1 MKTLDLRGMQCPQPV
16 IQTRRELLDN
26 PGIALTLQV
35 GDTVARDNILR
46 LASSLNYDAD
56 VTTEGSGFC
65 MILSQGAG
73 KTAAELA
80 PSKRSIVL
88 IGGET
93 FGHGDP
99 ELGKLLM
106 KNYLYTLNEMDDL
119 PEKLY
124 MVNAG
129 VKLVCAGADTVEI
142 LEALGCH
149 GVDIAACGLC
159 LDFFHLKEQVAV
171 GRTTN
176 MLEIASALQGA
187 DHVIRL

>member
-1 MKTLDLRGMQCPQPV
+1 MKTLDLRGMQCPHPV

-26 PGIALTLQV
+26 PGIALTIQV
-35 GDTVARDNILR
+35 GDTIARDNILR
-46 LASSLNYDAD
+46 LASSLNYDAE
-56 VTTEGSGFC
+56 VTAEGSGFR
-65 MILSQGAG
+65 MVLNQGAG

-88 IGGET
+88 IGSET

-99 ELGKLLM
+99 ELGRLLM
-106 KNYLYTLNEMDDL
+106 KNYLYTLNDMDDL

-129 VKLVCAGADTVEI
+129 VKLACAGADTVEI
-142 LEALGCH
+142 LAALGCH

>member
-16 IQTRRELLDN
+16 VQTRRELLDT
-26 PGIALTLQV
+26 PGVTLTVQV
-35 GDTVARDNILR
+35 SDTIARDNILR
-46 LASSLNYDAD
+46 LVSTLNYEAE
-56 VTTEGSGFC
+56 VTSEGSGFS
-65 MILSQGAG
+65 LVLTQGAG
-73 KTAAELA
+73 KKAAELA

-99 ELGKLLM
+99 ELGRLLL
-106 KNYLYTLNEMDDL
+106 KNYLYTLNDMDDL

-124 MVNAG
+124 MVNSG
-129 VKLVCAGADTVEI
+129 VKLACAGADTVEI
-142 LEALGCH
+142 LAALGCR
-149 GVDIAACGLC
+149 GIDIASCGLC
-159 LDFFHLKEQVAV
+159 LDFFHLKEQLAV